1 MASLDQ
7 TAALAT
13 TGVVALDRTR
23 DRALAEVGRRDG
35 LAKILAGRRLELL
48 PLDGPGAPFTGVQGR
63 GPDDSTTP
71 LELADLISSIEL
83 MGVLQPIMV
92 EERPAAQ
99 PGELPVR
106 LLVAGERRLRSVRW
120 LHANRPDGPHA
131 RLIPAIV
138 VTGPLADEDRRAWQ
152 LIENVAREDLQPGE
166 LAAALMFERCALL
179 TVRLLT
185 SRIAVPREILNLDSP
200 VERFEAL
207 EKLRAGAPAAAAP
220 WEDVIGR
227 LGLQMSPRK
236 ARKVVMAFRAMPS
249 HISQEMDEER
259 VTLATRVTYV
269 ELRRDREQAA
279 DDIWAAVT
287 AMGKPALLTAAVG
300 VAKADP
306 NCPPAE
312 AVRRAE
318 EFHAEANASRSD
330 KLSRQESD
338 AAGAGGVYLGALP
351 AQTGGS
357 PETTSTAVGM
367 EPETFEPVVLTRPV
381 AQPAR
386 PPAGPAAVRLA
397 LDGLRGLLEEL
408 DGGAA
413 LARYDAGS
421 LKLLLRKVAQ
431 HLADVNAEAA

>member
-207 EKLRAGAPAAAAP
+207 EKLRAGAPAAAA
-220 WEDVIGR
+220 
-227 LGLQMSPRK
+227 
-236 ARKVVMAFRAMPS
+236 
-249 HISQEMDEER
+249 
-259 VTLATRVTYV
+259 
-269 ELRRDREQAA
+269 RR
-279 DDIWAAVT
+279 
-287 AMGKPALLTAAVG
+287 
-300 VAKADP
+300 
-306 NCPPAE
+306 
-312 AVRRAE
+312 
-318 EFHAEANASRSD
+318 S
-330 KLSRQESD
+330 
-338 AAGAGGVYLGALP
+338 
-351 AQTGGS
+351 GGS
-357 PETTSTAVGM
+357 GVPRRS
-367 EPETFEPVVLTRPV
+367 LITRKRFTPSV
-381 AQPAR
+381 IFI
-386 PPAGPAAVRLA
+386 V
-397 LDGLRGLLEEL
+397 
-408 DGGAA
+408 
-413 LARYDAGS
+413 
-421 LKLLLRKVAQ
+421 
-431 HLADVNAEAA
+431 